1 MNAEDRSDAVI
12 ARPQLIRRAFALE
25 YLTIAWMV
33 VEAVVALVSG
43 ILAGSVTL
51 VAFGADSII
60 EVFSALVLIWRLT
73 VELRQGHGFAEAAET
88 RARQIAGGLLFLLSA
103 YVVASAGWSLWH
115 RTGQEFSL
123 PGLVVALVAIP
134 AMYALARQKLNIA
147 QRLGSRA
154 LKADAVEAIT
164 CGYLSFA
171 VVIGLSA
178 QVLFHAWWVDG
189 VTSLAIVFLLVK
201 EGREAWQGV
210 ECC

>member
-1 MNAEDRSDAVI
+1 
-12 ARPQLIRRAFALE
+12 
-25 YLTIAWMV
+25 MV

-51 VAFGADSII
+51 VAFGADSVI
-60 EVFSALVLIWRLT
+60 EVFSALVLIRRLT

-88 RARQIAGGLLFLLSA
+88 RAQQIAGGLLFLLAA

-134 AMYALARQKLNIA
+134 AMYTLARQKLNIA

-171 VVIGLSA
+171 VVTGLSA

-189 VTSLAIVFLLVK
+189 VTSLAIVP
-201 EGREAWQGV
+201 
-210 ECC
+210 